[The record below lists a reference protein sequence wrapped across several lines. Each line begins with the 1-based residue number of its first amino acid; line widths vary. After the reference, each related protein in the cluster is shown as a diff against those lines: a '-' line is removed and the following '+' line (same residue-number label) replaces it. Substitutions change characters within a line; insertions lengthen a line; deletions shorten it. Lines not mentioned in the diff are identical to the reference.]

1 MDPPPGFQERNTRD
15 PRETKGVL
23 MITQRARALKPSA
36 TLAITAKEKELRAQG
51 LDIVGF
57 GAGEPDFDTP
67 MHIKKAAI
75 DAILDGYTKYTPA
88 AGSEELKD
96 AIIAKFKKDN
106 DLEYKRNE
114 VIVTCGGKHALY
126 SLFQTIFEEGDEVI
140 IPAPYWV
147 SYPSMVELA
156 GATPVLVET
165 HEEEDYQ
172 LTAGMLK
179 NHITS
184 KTKGIVLNYPSNPCG
199 SVFYM
204 SNLEQIGKLAV
215 ENNIYLISD
224 EIYDK
229 IVYDG
234 HKHTSIASLGGPI
247 KEQTII
253 THAVSK
259 TYSMTGWRI
268 GFAAGKKEIIEAM
281 SNIQSQ
287 STSNPT
293 SISQKAALAA
303 LTGPQDF
310 VDMMV
315 KEFKKRRDFFVDGL
329 NSIDGVTCFNPKGAF
344 YVFPSFRGIMDRV
357 YKGKRVTSI
366 AQWTQILLED
376 FHVAVV
382 PGIEFGKE
390 GYLRLSFAT
399 SMAVIEKGLERIKR
413 AVEALD

>member
-1 MDPPPGFQERNTRD
+1 MVSD
-15 PRETKGVL
+15 
-23 MITQRARALKPSA
+23 RAISLKPSP
-36 TLAITAKEKELRAQG
+36 TLAITAKEKALRAQG
-51 LDIVGF
+51 LDVVGF

-96 AIIAKFKKDN
+96 AIIGKFKRDN
-106 DLEYKRNE
+106 DLEYGRDE

-126 SLFQTIFEEGDEVI
+126 SLFQAMFQEGDEVI
-140 IPAPYWV
+140 VPTPYWV
-147 SYPSMVELA
+147 SYPVMVELA
-156 GATPVLVET
+156 GATPIFVET
-165 HEEEDYQ
+165 YEEDDFQ
-172 LTAGMLK
+172 LTAEMVKKHLT
-179 NHITS
+179 N
-184 KTKGIVLNYPSNPCG
+184 KTKGIILNYPSNPSG
-199 SVFYM
+199 SVYSM

-215 ENNIYLISD
+215 ENGVYLISD

-234 HKHTSIASLGGPI
+234 YTHTSVASLGQPI
-247 KEQTII
+247 KEMTII

-268 GFAAGKKEIIEAM
+268 GFAAGDREIIQAM

-310 VDMMV
+310 VGMMV
-315 KEFKKRRDFFVDGL
+315 EAFVKRRDFLVAGL
-329 NSIDGVTCFNPKGAF
+329 NSIDGVSCFNPKGAF
-344 YVFPSFRGIMDRV
+344 YVFPCFKGLSDRT
-357 YKGKRVTSI
+357 YKGRKVTSI
-366 AQWTQILLED
+366 AKWAQILLDD

-382 PGIEFGKE
+382 PGVEFGKE
-390 GYLRLSFAT
+390 GHLRLSFAT
-399 SMAVIEKGLERIKR
+399 SMEVIEKGLERIKR
-413 AVEALD
+413 AVRALD

>member
-1 MDPPPGFQERNTRD
+1 M
-15 PRETKGVL
+15 L
-23 MITQRARALKPSA
+23 SQRARSLKPSP
-36 TLAITAKEKELRAQG
+36 TLAISAKEKELRAQG

-67 MHIKKAAI
+67 IHIKKAAI

-106 DLEYKRNE
+106 DLEYKRDE
-114 VIVTCGGKHALY
+114 VIVTCGGKYALY
-126 SLFQTIFEEGDEVI
+126 NLLQAIFEEGDEVI
-140 IPAPYWV
+140 IPTPYWV
-147 SYPSMVELA
+147 SYPAMVELA
-156 GATPVLVET
+156 GATPGFVET
-165 HEEEDYQ
+165 LEEEDYQ
-172 LTAGMLK
+172 LNAEMLK
-179 NHITS
+179 KHITN

-199 SVFYM
+199 SVFEL

-215 ENNIYLISD
+215 ENGIYIISD

-229 IVYDG
+229 IIYDG
-234 HKHTSIASLGGPI
+234 YNHTSIASLGGPI
-247 KEQTII
+247 KEMTII

-303 LTGPQDF
+303 LTGPQDS
-310 VDMMV
+310 VAEMV
-315 KEFKKRRDFFVDGL
+315 KEFQRRRDFFVTGL
-329 NSIDGVTCFNPKGAF
+329 NNIDGVTCFNPRGAF
-344 YVFPSFRGIMDRV
+344 YVFPSFKGILGRN

-382 PGIEFGKE
+382 PGGEFGKE

-399 SMAVIEKGLERIKR
+399 SMPIIEKGLDRIKR